1 MYADQKCFVNKTLC
15 YRLKNDDL
23 AIVNCVVMLILNG
36 CKTAVTSLL
45 RRKLPSA
52 TSVASYSCVS
62 SKRCPS
68 LATISFRKAQ
78 LPHHQSVSVFNF
90 RSNFYTTTGC
100 NTSSP
105 MPPVDAN
112 GDASAEVSQLIKDNK
127 VMMFSK
133 STCPF
138 CLKLKAAFNQSRVEF
153 TAIELDT
160 LGPKGAEMQNVL
172 LEISGQK
179 TVPNVFINGTH
190 IGKSIPCTL
199 CCIHIRKL

>member
-1 MYADQKCFVNKTLC
+1 
-15 YRLKNDDL
+15 
-23 AIVNCVVMLILNG
+23 MLILNG

-52 TSVASYSCVS
+52 SSVASYSCVS

-138 CLKLKAAFNQSRVEF
+138 CLKLKNRKAHVKRATGEKRTSWVSYFQRMLRMKIKGEGVAAF
-153 TAIELDT
+153 I
-160 LGPKGAEMQNVL
+160 K
-172 LEISGQK
+172 GQK
-179 TVPNVFINGTH
+179 LTEMTMLNE
-190 IGKSIPCTL
+190 K
-199 CCIHIRKL
+199 